1 MDVHPWQILVGT
13 ALLLIVYAV
22 SVVLLDAPVSAGGF
36 LAMVFFLAIGAVIGR
51 FLSGYFS

>member
-51 FLSGYFS
+51 FLSGYFF